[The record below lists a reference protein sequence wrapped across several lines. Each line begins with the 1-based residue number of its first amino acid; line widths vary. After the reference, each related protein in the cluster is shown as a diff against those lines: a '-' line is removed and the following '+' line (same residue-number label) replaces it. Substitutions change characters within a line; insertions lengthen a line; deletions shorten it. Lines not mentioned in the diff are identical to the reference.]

1 VLVAADFPLT
11 QTQDSALI
19 NALSAEQRSINQ
31 NRTSTQGNSNGLW
44 AARYTPEN
52 RQRLLDAAAPH
63 LSPQQMDGYE
73 GLLERKATMEQ
84 AALELPRPEDFILQ
98 RNGK

>member
-1 VLVAADFPLT
+1 
-11 QTQDSALI
+11 
-19 NALSAEQRSINQ
+19 
-31 NRTSTQGNSNGLW
+31 
-44 AARYTPEN
+44 
-52 RQRLLDAAAPH
+52 
-63 LSPQQMDGYE
+63 MDGYE